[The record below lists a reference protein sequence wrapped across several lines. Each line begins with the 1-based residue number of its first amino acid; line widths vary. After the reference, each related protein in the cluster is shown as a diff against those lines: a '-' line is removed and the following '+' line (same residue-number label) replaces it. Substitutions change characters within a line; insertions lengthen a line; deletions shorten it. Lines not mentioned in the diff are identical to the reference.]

1 MEILLVHLVGEFLL
15 QNNWMDVRKDDFFL
29 PCIVHVLIY
38 TALCFFFIPGT
49 TLLHI
54 PIIAALHFIV
64 DRFAIAREFVRHAR
78 EGKRDRMITYAVDNT
93 IHLVVLYL
101 VISYL

>member
-15 QNNWMDVRKDDFFL
+15 QNNWMDVHKDDSSW

-38 TALCFFFIPGT
+38 SALCFFFIPGI

-64 DRFAIAREFVRHAR
+64 DRFAIARSFVTRAR

-93 IHLVVLYL
+93 IHLVTLYL
-101 VISYL
+101 VISYV